1 MLLVDVRL
9 RLAEFD
15 IEARIEAEQGITV
28 LFGPSGSGKSLTL
41 QCVAGLIRPDG
52 GRIVVGERVVFDSE
66 NRVNLPPQQ
75 RRIGYVPQ
83 DYALFPHMTVAG
95 NVGFGLDGWPRGKA
109 RQAVQEMLA
118 LMDLDELAMRPPGE
132 LSGGQQQRIALAR
145 ALVRRPEA
153 LLLDEPFAAL
163 DAPIRAQLRQLVRNL
178 QRRFRLPTLFV
189 THDLSEASFVADQIA
204 ILDGG
209 RVRQVGLPNEVL
221 MRPADLRVAR
231 AVGVKN
237 VLAGRVVEQ
246 GTDHLVVRTE
256 QATLVTR
263 PYPFEAG
270 TAVHLCIRPERIM
283 FQRKDR
289 PSQNRPNQLWCEIG
303 GETSDGLNCTL
314 FLEAQARLAPENA
327 AADLQVDMPV
337 YVYERLG
344 LAHDRSWCI
353 SIPPGAIHVIAD
365 EAGA

>member
-9 RLAEFD
+9 HLGRFDVEAHFQAE
-15 IEARIEAEQGITV
+15 RGITV

-41 QCVAGLIRPDG
+41 QCVAGLIRPDE
-52 GRIVVGERVVFDSE
+52 GRIVVGEQVVFDAQE
-66 NRVNLPPQQ
+66 GVELPPQQ

-95 NVGFGLDGWPRGKA
+95 NVGFGLSGWPRSQM
-109 RQAVQEMLA
+109 RQAVDEMLA
-118 LMDLDELAMRPPGE
+118 LMGLSELAGRRPGE

-145 ALVRRPEA
+145 ALVRRPKA

-163 DAPIRAQLRQLVRNL
+163 DSPIRAQLRQLVRDL

-209 RVRQVGLPNEVL
+209 RIRQVGLPNEVL
-221 MRPADLRVAR
+221 MHPADLSVAR

-237 VLAGRVVEQ
+237 VLAGRVVERAE
-246 GTDHLVVRTE
+246 DYLVV
-256 QATLVTR
+256 QAGETTLVTR
-263 PYPFEAG
+263 PYPFEVG
-270 TAVHLCIRPERIM
+270 RAVHLCIRPERIM

-289 PSQNRPNQLWCEIG
+289 PIGNRPNQLWCKIG

-314 FLEAQARLAPENA
+314 FLEAQARLEPENE

-344 LAHDRSWCI
+344 LAHDRRWCI
-353 SIPPGAIHVIAD
+353 SIPPGAIHVIAN

>member
-9 RLAEFD
+9 HLDGFD
-15 IEARIEAEQGITV
+15 VQARIEAEQGITV

-41 QCVAGLIRPDG
+41 QCVAGLIRPDE
-52 GRIVVGERVVFDSE
+52 GRIVVGERVVFDSKSKIDL
-66 NRVNLPPQQ
+66 RPQQ
-75 RRIGYVPQ
+75 RRISYVPQ

-95 NVGFGLDGWPRGKA
+95 NVEFGLSGWPRSQA
-109 RQAVQEMLA
+109 RQAVAEMLA
-118 LMDLDELAMRPPGE
+118 LMELSELAERRPGE

-145 ALVRRPEA
+145 ALVRQPEA

-163 DAPIRAQLRQLVRNL
+163 DAPIRAQLRRLVRDL

-221 MRPADLRVAR
+221 MQPADLRVAR

-237 VLAGRVVEQ
+237 VLAGRVVAREP
-246 GTDHLVVRTE
+246 DHLVVRAG

-263 PYPFEAG
+263 PFPFEAG

-289 PSQNRPNQLWCEIG
+289 PSRDRPNQLRCEIG

-314 FLEAQARLAPENA
+314 FLEATDA
-327 AADLQVDMPV
+327 AASLQVDMPV

-344 LAHDRSWCI
+344 LAHDRSWYI

-365 EAGA
+365 EAGAYEVGA